1 MTIFTVLQ
9 MDHARIAS
17 LLERM
22 AITSTRGTKR
32 RTQLFAKLKWE
43 LTMHT
48 QAERTVLYS
57 VLEDHPQARDCVA
70 QAREEHILISDL
82 LDDLEATS
90 PADHTWCAKLKTL
103 KWNVELHIAEEEGQL
118 FRAAHEILSRGQA
131 GMLGEQMQREKA
143 GFPRPL
149 ASTI

>member
-32 RTQLFAKLKWE
+32 RMQLFAKLKWE

-48 QAERTVLYS
+48 QAEGAVLYS
-57 VLEDHPQARDCVA
+57 ALADHPQARDCIA
-70 QAREEHILISDL
+70 QAREEHILVGDL

-90 PADHTWCAKLKTL
+90 PADQTWSPKLKTL
-103 KWNVELHIAEEEGQL
+103 KWNVELHIAEEERQL
-118 FRAAHEILSRGQA
+118 FRAAHAILSRGQA
-131 GMLGEQMQREKA
+131 EMLGEQMQREKA
-143 GFPRPL
+143 GFPRPF
-149 ASTI
+149 ASII